1 MLYVVMVWWLIFRA
15 MTWFSPWNVVPFI
28 PDVDMIMAGENRGGL
43 YIGFQQF
50 ARKITAGL
58 SAMAWGW
65 YLGANGLVEEAFKAG
80 GKKADVE
87 PETKKIVEQLTGIKY
102 EKCWTQTA
110 E

>member
-15 MTWFSPWNVVPFI
+15 MTWFIPWNVFPFI

-58 SAMAWGW
+58 SAMAWG
-65 YLGANGLVEEAFKAG
+65 LVPRCQRFRRRGVQGRRQEG
-80 GKKADVE
+80 
-87 PETKKIVEQLTGIKY
+87 
-102 EKCWTQTA
+102 
-110 E
+110 